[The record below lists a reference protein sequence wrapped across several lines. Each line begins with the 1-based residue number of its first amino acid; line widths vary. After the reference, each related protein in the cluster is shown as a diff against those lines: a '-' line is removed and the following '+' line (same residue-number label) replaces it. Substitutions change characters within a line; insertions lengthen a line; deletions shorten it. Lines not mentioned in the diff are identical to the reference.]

1 MFGVTTP
8 CVTRARERLEELGY
22 EVLVF
27 HATGSGGQAM
37 EGLVRD
43 GFIAGVLDC
52 TTTEL
57 ADELFGG
64 VFTAGP
70 DRLQIAGER
79 GIPQVVSVGALDMV
93 NFGPFESVPD
103 KFAGRQ
109 FVKHNATVTLMRTTV
124 EENAELGRVIARKLS
139 AAVGP
144 VTLLLPLRG
153 VSAIDIPGKPFFDEA
168 ADRALFDA
176 LRAGIAPNVTLREID
191 TDINDPAF
199 ALALADAL
207 HALLSARVPQTTAR

>member
-27 HATGSGGQAM
+27 HATGSGGRSM
-37 EGLVRD
+37 ESLVRD

-57 ADELFGG
+57 ADELVGG
-64 VFTAGP
+64 VLSAGA
-70 DRLQIAGER
+70 DRLEIAGER
-79 GIPQVVSVGALDMV
+79 GVPQVVSVGALDMV
-93 NFGPFESVPD
+93 NFGPFDTVPD

-109 FVKHNATVTLMRTTV
+109 FVRHNA
-124 EENAELGRVIARKLS
+124 ENAELGRIIARKLS
-139 AAVGP
+139 AARGP
-144 VTLLLPLRG
+144 VTLFLPLRG
-153 VSAIDIPGKPFFDEA
+153 VSALDVAGKPFFDAA

-176 LRAGIAPNVTLREID
+176 LRAGSTPSVTLRELD
-191 TDINDPAF
+191 CDINDPSF
-199 ALALADAL
+199 ALAMADEL
-207 HALLSARVPQTTAR
+207 HALVRARVPESAAR